1 MGGDT
6 VARIFKLPGILL
18 RHPRLTTL
26 AAGIV
31 TFFMLE
37 SFIHVESDRRLQI
50 ELNVVQA
57 HVSSVR
63 ATLESELNASLSLSL
78 GLSTFVLTNPTYT
91 DEQFDQV
98 AASLMHIR
106 PGIRSVAM
114 APDNIIRNVYPLEG
128 NEKALGLRYL
138 DSPTQKDAVLRL
150 MREQRPVIAG
160 PVELVQ
166 GGLGLINRIPILF
179 TQQDGTKRYW
189 GLASVAVDPTPIFEK
204 AGISGPTK
212 DGLEFAMRGRD
223 GLGAD
228 GEVFL
233 GDPALFHDPHA
244 VLMDIFIP
252 GGSWQMAA
260 RPANMAATYLSNVGT
275 LPLQIFAGLLAL
287 VVAGMAHATLMAH
300 RRMRAMALKDSLTG
314 LANRHQFNIRGQA
327 LFTLAKR
334 SGRAL
339 TLLNMDL
346 NDFKLVNDSYGHDVG
361 DQLLIHVANQL
372 RKCFRESDLLAR
384 VGGDEFLALLPDT
397 AMDSHLEVLLH
408 RIRDAVSSPLPVISP
423 ELRAKISIGVASY
436 SQATPAFDDLLREAD
451 DAMYKE
457 KVSEK
462 YGVRR
467 H

>member
-6 VARIFKLPGILL
+6 VARMFKFPGILL
-18 RHPRLTTL
+18 RHPRLTTFM
-26 AAGIV
+26 AGII
-31 TFFMLE
+31 TFLMLE
-37 SFIHVESDRRLQI
+37 SFIHVESERRLQI
-50 ELNVVQA
+50 ERNVLQA

-91 DEQFDQV
+91 AEQFDQV

-114 APDNIIRNVYPLEG
+114 APDNVIRNIYPLEG

-138 DSPTQKDAVLRL
+138 DNPGQRDAVLRL
-150 MREQRPVIAG
+150 MQEQRPVIAG

-166 GGLGLINRIPILF
+166 GGLGIINRIPILF
-179 TQQDGTKRYW
+179 TQPDGTKRYW

-204 AGISGPTK
+204 AGIAGPTK
-212 DGLEFAMRGRD
+212 DHLEFAMRGRD
-223 GLGAD
+223 GLGENGA
-228 GEVFL
+228 VFL
-233 GDPALFHDPHA
+233 GDPALFQDSRA

-260 RPANMAATYLSNVGT
+260 RPISMSATYLNNVGT

-287 VVAGMAHATLMAH
+287 IVAGMAHATLVAH

-346 NDFKLVNDSYGHDVG
+346 NDFKMVNDSYGHDVG

-397 AMDSHLEVLLH
+397 GIDSHLEALLE
-408 RIRDAVSSPLPVISP
+408 RIRTAVAMPLPRISP
-423 ELRAKISIGVASY
+423 TIRARISIGVAPY
-436 SQATPAFDDLLREAD
+436 STDTPTLDELLRKAD
-451 DAMYKE
+451 EAMYQE
-457 KVSEK
+457 KVQDK
-462 YGVRR
+462 LGLQR